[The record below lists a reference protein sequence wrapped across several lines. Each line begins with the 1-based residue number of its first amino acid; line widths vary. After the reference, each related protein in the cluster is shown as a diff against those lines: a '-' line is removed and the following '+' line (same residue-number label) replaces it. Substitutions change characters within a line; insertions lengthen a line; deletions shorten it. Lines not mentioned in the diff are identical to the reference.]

1 MDKIERAGTLMDIV
15 QKVASV
21 APAYTA
27 LASIAMMELKEMND
41 AAQKEI
47 DAIGAERLRK
57 EQEAAAELNRQNQ
70 EAAKEQARI
79 DAERK
84 AQQDTAPKPITVMPG
99 EPVPDIVRQQAGE
112 VEPKDIEP
120 RADVVEPN
128 DAPVTRRV

>member
-1 MDKIERAGTLMDIV
+1 MDKIERAATLLDVV

-21 APAYTA
+21 APSYTA
-27 LASIAMMELKEMND
+27 LSSIAMMELKEMND
-41 AAQKEI
+41 DAQVRINE
-47 DAIGAERLRK
+47 IGAERLK
-57 EQEAAAELNRQNQ
+57 QEQEAAAELNRQNQ

-112 VEPKDIEP
+112 VNDLRQPDPRPEPIEP
-120 RADVVEPN
+120 ET
-128 DAPVTRRV
+128 PVTRRV